1 MRHMAI
7 AFSLDMFSAQPPLIR
22 IEALNR
28 GLPVKA
34 LRDLVA
40 DPAVTLAAV
49 ARVVAP
55 RRTLDR
61 RLKEGGALTPE
72 ESDRLMRFVEVL
84 NDTAHVFGGRA
95 EAMEWLSTPKRAFDR
110 AVPLDLMKSGT
121 GARLIQDELLRLRH
135 GFFA

>member
-1 MRHMAI
+1 MRHVAT
-7 AFSLDMFSAQPPLIR
+7 AFSLDRFSAQPPLKR
-22 IEALNR
+22 IKALNQ
-28 GLPVKA
+28 GLPAKA
-34 LRDLVA
+34 LRDLIA
-40 DPAVTLAAV
+40 DPVITLAAV

-61 RLKEGGALTPE
+61 RLKESSALTPE

-84 NDTAHVFGGRA
+84 ADTAHVFGGRA
-95 EAMEWLSTPKRAFDR
+95 EAMEWLSTPKRVFDG